1 MLPDRECRRL
11 RPAGCL
17 LQPSGELRD
26 HGAWSCVPSPFRS
39 SRSVL
44 VDTHWKRRRCRHWVV
59 VTLQGCVAHHDSG
72 PGMAVPSGIGRRRN
86 GSPARFTPTER
97 TVKITVSRRRL
108 CWRVFGWGN
117 GPPLY
122 VRLGGRTA
130 AVCSAGVSTRGLS
143 PQSNCAITGT
153 WSDAPLP
160 LRSSR
165 SI

>member
-72 PGMAVPSGIGRRRN
+72 PGMAVPSGIGRRRTRI
-86 GSPARFTPTER
+86 ARAVHPDRAYSKDYSVTPTF
-97 TVKITVSRRRL
+97 VL
-108 CWRVFGWGN
+108 AC
-117 GPPLY
+117 
-122 VRLGGRTA
+122 VRLGERTA
-130 AVCSAGVSTRGLS
+130 AVCSVGVSTRGLS